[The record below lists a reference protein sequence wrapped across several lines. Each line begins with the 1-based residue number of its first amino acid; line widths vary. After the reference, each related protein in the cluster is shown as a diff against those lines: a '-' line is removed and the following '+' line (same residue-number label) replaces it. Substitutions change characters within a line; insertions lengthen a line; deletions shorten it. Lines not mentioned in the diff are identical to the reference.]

1 MKPWAKIFLG
11 ILTSLLTIGLILIY
25 DFGIREKIDS
35 EEVVIVKA
43 GEIIHK
49 HEPITKEKITVER
62 RAKKSLIDDVVL
74 ADDID
79 KIIGFDAKQDIVG
92 NSMISENMIDY
103 DRMIPDESKGEAIRP
118 IPNEWIY
125 AQPGSLRRK
134 DLVDFYL
141 VYPDG
146 STNVSSENGPSFVS
160 SMDEDIETNTDSSE
174 DESMYLYDEE
184 NQQDKQSDKESE
196 KENIV
201 MDTKPFLKDVRVVY
215 VKDSG
220 NQEVVSTS
228 EEGRKSD
235 NNERLNA
242 SSEPNNLEVILDESD
257 FSKLMEEVLGKN
269 AKIYITYQ

>member
-146 STNVSSENGPSFVS
+146 STNLNKINGPSRVS
-160 SMDEDIETNTDSSE
+160 SSDDEVYTNE
-174 DESMYLYDEE
+174 NEE
-184 NQQDKQSDKESE
+184 NHLREQNNEGTVE
-196 KENIV
+196 ENLI
-201 MDTKPFLKDVRVVY
+201 MNTQPFLKGVRVVY

-228 EEGRKSD
+228 EEGRNSD
-235 NNERLNA
+235 KNERLNA
-242 SSEPNNLEVILDESD
+242 SSEPNNLEVILNEAD
-257 FSKLMEEVLGKN
+257 FTSLMGEVLGKN
-269 AKIYITYQ
+269 ARIYITYQ